1 MDDNIDSLTV
11 KIILPNNKTIKIT
24 EKQIKIEQLKDKC
37 KIENNLTEEEANN
50 LCFWYKD
57 DDGDKCY
64 IDENEDIKSF
74 AKEISSRKFLL
85 VLFPDKDKNNVN
97 NENNIGNNEIKE
109 NNVNNENNIE
119 NNEIK
124 ENNENHEN
132 NIEKNEIKEN
142 NENHEKNYENNNKIN
157 KNNKNN
163 KNNENSKTNENNQKK
178 EIKEKNR
185 INVKNE
191 DNEKKENNENN
202 ETLKR
207 EISELHKIQ
216 TDNVKKIEQL
226 NKQLE
231 KYKMLLEQNEINKSN
246 DKEINIIQLMKN
258 QESKIN
264 KRLNEMEENILL
276 KVENKLK
283 QLTSNNNQ
291 QQKHLISN
299 STIEDSNFHNEN
311 RINNSHLP
319 NEKIEDEEARK
330 KQYSV
335 IDKYNELLKCVFFN
349 EDGKI
354 NHAKFKQKNLKNLS
368 IIIKEMEENYLNP
381 LTYFEVYKKLCLDK
395 EISLINNEKE
405 KKEIALKIQKLVDEI
420 TEKSK

>member
-1 MDDNIDSLTV
+1 
-11 KIILPNNKTIKIT
+11 
-24 EKQIKIEQLKDKC
+24 
-37 KIENNLTEEEANN
+37 
-50 LCFWYKD
+50 
-57 DDGDKCY
+57 
-64 IDENEDIKSF
+64 
-74 AKEISSRKFLL
+74 
-85 VLFPDKDKNNVN
+85 
-97 NENNIGNNEIKE
+97 
-109 NNVNNENNIE
+109 
-119 NNEIK
+119 
-124 ENNENHEN
+124 
-132 NIEKNEIKEN
+132 
-142 NENHEKNYENNNKIN
+142 
-157 KNNKNN
+157 
-163 KNNENSKTNENNQKK
+163 
-178 EIKEKNR
+178 
-185 INVKNE
+185 
-191 DNEKKENNENN
+191 
-202 ETLKR
+202 
-207 EISELHKIQ
+207 
-216 TDNVKKIEQL
+216 
-226 NKQLE
+226 
-231 KYKMLLEQNEINKSN
+231 MLLEQNEINKSN
-246 DKEINIIQLMKN
+246 DKEINIIQLVKN

-311 RINNSHLP
+311 SINNSHLP
-319 NEKIEDEEARK
+319 TEKIEDEEARK

-354 NHAKFKQKNLKNLS
+354 NHVKFKQKNLKNLS